1 MFSVGIPSSSL
12 GFIGFFRPFQ
22 FYRSREGGGREI
34 KHKLH
39 LAFKSN
45 EISRV
50 LFFSFILIE
59 DERKEL
65 RFEDT
70 NPERKILARN
80 GIPGCFQ
87 SLPIETKLRSTFE
100 TPTSE
105 LGWNNQQPDNGAT
118 IDELT

>member
-1 MFSVGIPSSSL
+1 MKFRE
-12 GFIGFFRPFQ
+12 FF
-22 FYRSREGGGREI
+22 
-34 KHKLH
+34 
-39 LAFKSN
+39 
-45 EISRV
+45 
-50 LFFSFILIE
+50 FFSFILIE

>member
-1 MFSVGIPSSSL
+1 MVFHLHRWVLLGSFAHFSSIAPGK
-12 GFIGFFRPFQ
+12 
-22 FYRSREGGGREI
+22 GGGG
-34 KHKLH
+34 
-39 LAFKSN
+39 KSN
-45 EISRV
+45 INSILLSNQMKFREFF
-50 LFFSFILIE
+50 FFSFILIE